1 MKKVYPIAT
10 KYGVWNANIWY
21 DKRDKAYLVEVP
33 SFNRAPTFGKSLAE
47 AKYMAQDLIELIC
60 TVAFDKG
67 QVVIDDTQ
75 HITGRGRTAYVSGA
89 VKILA

>member
-1 MKKVYPIAT
+1 MKKIYSIAT
-10 KYGVWNANIWY
+10 KYGVWNADIWY

-33 SFNRAPTFGKSLAE
+33 SLNRAATFGKSLAE
-47 AKYMAQDLIELIC
+47 AKYMAQDLIELLC

-67 QVVIDDTQ
+67 KVVIDDTQ
-75 HITGRGRTAYVSGA
+75 RLVGRGKTAYVRGA